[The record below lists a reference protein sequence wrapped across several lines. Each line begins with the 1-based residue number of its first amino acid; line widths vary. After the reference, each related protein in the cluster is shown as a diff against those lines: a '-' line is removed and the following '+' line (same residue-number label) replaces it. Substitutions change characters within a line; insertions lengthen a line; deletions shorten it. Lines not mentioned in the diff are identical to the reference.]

1 MFFPPKYGIIKA
13 VKKAE
18 DRRIQGKRKDRSMKR
33 FLSVVLAVLVFVTS
47 IPAAGFEV
55 QAEEDTGKDIEEC
68 TFVEMR
74 AECRYAGSGEKVI
87 MLPPQRYTGSEIKPD
102 VIIKDGD
109 YVLKEGTD
117 YITSQL
123 PPGSGFTD
131 NVNVN
136 TTPWNIFSKRYSIDK
151 YPGMNI
157 YGRGR
162 YKGSVE
168 CIFAI
173 LSENQK
179 ETPDHFIY
187 EDSTG
192 LEGFQGGLSI
202 VGYVGMKTDVVI
214 PERIDGKPVYEIGDF
229 AFRCNRLIS
238 NVRIPDTVVCVGD
251 NAFVSCLNLQEVRLS
266 SQLKHILNWVFCDC
280 PSLEA
285 VHADAYAVY
294 DINGVLYARDDG
306 YVDLYRYPPV
316 RKAAETF
323 VIPDGVERIYDG
335 AFQDVG
341 SIKNIVVPSTVRV
354 LRRGVLGQNGCFA
367 GMDAPVNLIFKHS
380 DPKFISAYADG
391 RGVFH
396 ELPTGSTITVKN
408 ESMKSAVEDNLADSG
423 DSGRITVILDS
434 RGTPATG
441 LSCTEQKVTLS
452 KTGQEKHRLSW
463 TQTPK
468 ETTEGVHWKSSDERV
483 ATVEEYSGIIEAKN
497 YGACTV
503 TGRDESGH
511 QVSVSVQVYDPCTIH
526 KFELDASNKKSHTI
540 NIKGGVLATA
550 QANGYAGEMPI
561 RFENSNS
568 NVVKVERDSDPD
580 FANEVHIA
588 AKKEGTAV
596 VTAIF
601 DDNGK
606 EIRESVT
613 VHVVGGD
620 SGKPESPKNPGDSNK
635 KKAQEIKYTKSY
647 RKAYGSKPF
656 TLNAKR
662 KKGNGKLTFSSSNA
676 KIASVHRTSGKV
688 TVKGTGRAVITV
700 TAAETKTYKKKSV
713 KITIDVEPGKQTV
726 KSIKVKNRKLTVKW
740 KKDNRADGYQLQ
752 YSQDKKFKKK
762 VSSQTI
768 KNRKTISK
776 TTPKLKKGKTYYVRV
791 RSYKNIKVNG
801 KTKKLYGS
809 WSKVKK
815 RGKIK

>member
-1 MFFPPKYGIIKA
+1 
-13 VKKAE
+13 
-18 DRRIQGKRKDRSMKR
+18 MKR

-55 QAEEDTGKDIEEC
+55 QAEEDTRKEIEEC
-68 TFVEMR
+68 TF
-74 AECRYAGSGEKVI
+74 ANALGSYGDIV
-87 MLPPQRYTGSEIKPD
+87 MLPSQRYTGNEVKPS

-109 YVLKEGTD
+109 YTLKEGTD
-117 YITSQL
+117 YSISRHNAA
-123 PPGSGFTD
+123 D
-131 NVNVN
+131 NVKVN
-136 TTPWNIFSKRYSIDK
+136 ADPWKFFSNSSSDTF
-151 YPGMNI
+151 PGIMV

-162 YKGSVE
+162 YKGFQQ

-179 ETPDHFIY
+179 ETTDHFIY
-187 EDSTG
+187 EDSTR
-192 LEGFQGGLSI
+192 LKDFQGGLSI
-202 VGYVGMKTDVVI
+202 AGYVGMKTDVVI
-214 PERIDGKPVYEIGDF
+214 PERIEGKPVHEIGDQ
-229 AFRCNRLIS
+229 AFMYNPSIS
-238 NVRIPDTVVCVGD
+238 KVRIPDTVISVGED
-251 NAFVSCLNLQEVRLS
+251 AFARCRNLQEVKLS
-266 SQLKHILNWVFCDC
+266 SQLQIILDGAFGTTALKEITLPSTMRWIMDDVFCEC
-280 PSLEA
+280 MSLEA
-285 VHADAYAVY
+285 IHANSPFVY
-294 DINGVLYARDDG
+294 DVDGVLYSFNEYMSGRKAYG
-306 YVDLYRYPPV
+306 LYFYPPA
-316 RKAAETF
+316 RRAETF
-323 VIPDGVERIYDG
+323 TIHNGTEEICND
-335 AFQDVG
+335 AFRGVG
-341 SIKNIVVPSTVRV
+341 SIKNIVIPSTVEYV
-354 LRRGVLGQNGCFA
+354 SNGLFGKYGSFY
-367 GMDAPVNLIFKHS
+367 GMTAPVNLVFKHN
-380 DPKFISAYADG
+380 DPASIPFEDG
-391 RGVFH
+391 LFH
-396 ELPTGSTITVKN
+396 DLFTGSTITVKN

-441 LSCTEQKVTLS
+441 LFCTEQKVTLS

-662 KKGNGKLTFSSSNA
+662 KKGNGKLTFTSSNA

-688 TVKGTGRAVITV
+688 TLKGTGRAVITV
-700 TAAETKTYKKKSV
+700 TAAETKTYKKKIV
-713 KITIDVEPGKQTV
+713 KITIDVEPGKQMV

-815 RGKIK
+815 SGKIK

>member
-55 QAEEDTGKDIEEC
+55 QAEGDTRKEIEEC
-68 TFVEMR
+68 TF
-74 AECRYAGSGEKVI
+74 ANALGSYGDIV
-87 MLPPQRYTGSEIKPD
+87 MLPSQRYTGNEVKPS

-117 YITSQL
+117 YITVQAHY
-123 PPGSGFTD
+123 GDID

-151 YPGMNI
+151 YPKMSVA
-157 YGRGR
+157 GRGR

-306 YVDLYRYPPV
+306 YVDLYRYPPA

-391 RGVFH
+391 RRVFH

-468 ETTEGVHWKSSDERV
+468 ETTEGVYWKSSDERV

-526 KFELDASNKKSHTI
+526 KFEFNDTTNKKMHTI
-540 NIKGGVLATA
+540 NLKSAVNDRWVSVTA
-550 QANGYAGEMPI
+550 QANGYAGEQPI
-561 RFENSNS
+561 KFTINN
-568 NVVKVERDSDPD
+568 P
-580 FANEVHIA
+580 EVAELEKSQNTDNKIFVT
-588 AKKEGTAV
+588 AKKEGTAI

-662 KKGNGKLTFSSSNA
+662 KKGNGKLTFTSSNA

-688 TVKGTGRAVITV
+688 TVKGTGQAVITA

-713 KITIDVEPGKQTV
+713 KITIDVEPGKQAI
-726 KSIKVKNRKLTVKW
+726 KSMKVKNRKLTVKW

-801 KTKKLYGS
+801 KIKKLYGS